1 VPGALTV
8 RRAGTFHRLAE
19 PHWADPL
26 DTSHSRRVG
35 GRWNPP
41 GEFGALYLNATVEL
55 ARRQAEHKLAGHP
68 YEIEDL
74 EPVFQHD
81 LVEVHV
87 TETDALD
94 LVSASGLAA
103 VGLPRSYP
111 ADEHGGRVGHERCR
125 PIGRAAYDE
134 PLPALACRSAA
145 RGTANTD
152 EELAIFD
159 RSVSALATHVRRRP
173 FASWFFAAAG

>member
-1 VPGALTV
+1 VPYGLTV
-8 RRAGTFHRLAE
+8 RRGGTFHRLVE
-19 PHWADPL
+19 PHWTDPL

-35 GRWNPP
+35 GRWNAP
-41 GEFGALYLNATVEL
+41 GEFGALYLNATVDV

-81 LVEVHV
+81 LVEVSV
-87 TETDALD
+87 ESTDALD
-94 LVSASGLAA
+94 LVSAAGLSA
-103 VGLPRSYP
+103 VGLPPSYP
-111 ADEHGGRVGHERCR
+111 ADEHGNRVGHERCQ
-125 PIGRAAYDE
+125 PVGRAAYDE

-145 RGTANTD
+145 GGATTTD

-159 RSVSALATHVRRRP
+159 RDVTALAAAVRRRP
-173 FASWFFAAAG
+173 FASWFF